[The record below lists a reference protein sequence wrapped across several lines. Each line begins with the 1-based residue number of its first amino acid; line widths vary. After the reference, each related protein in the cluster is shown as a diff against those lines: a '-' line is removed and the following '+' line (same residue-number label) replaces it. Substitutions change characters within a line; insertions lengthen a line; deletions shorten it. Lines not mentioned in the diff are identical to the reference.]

1 MGNKK
6 SSLGLW
12 IDQNGGSNRRG
23 RHETWEITGDPWRL
37 RVSVIR
43 RFCSLALRGHSERA
57 LDILKDLTQICA
69 LEDPEVQDADSFLV
83 DQKTAGYITRLNLLL
98 KQQDPESLQMECTN
112 FIRHLSPPAS
122 VCGKKRFDFML
133 AADCRGL
140 EALSLCGAMLKDKE
154 LLKLDKVLDANI
166 DTMTH
171 LDLSYNRLTDH
182 GLQCLLPTLEK
193 MQVLQSLDL
202 VGNYLRKETVD
213 GLVYSMADPSAFPSL
228 TQVALGNNYNI
239 AVMSGDMC
247 QLLLARWSPH
257 AREPS
262 LRELATGQVT
272 IVEAVDDEDYEDPDI
287 LALQLV

>member
-6 SSLGLW
+6 STPGFWLEDS
-12 IDQNGGSNRRG
+12 GGRSGRG
-23 RHETWEITGDPWRL
+23 RHEAWEITGDPWRL

-57 LDILKDLTQICA
+57 MDILKDLRKICA

-133 AADCRGL
+133 AADFRGL

-154 LLKLDKVLDANI
+154 LLKLDKVLDANM

-171 LDLSYNRLTDH
+171 LDLSYNRLTDT
-182 GLQCLLPTLEK
+182 GLQRLLPTLQK
-193 MQVLQSLDL
+193 MQALQSLDL
-202 VGNYLRKETVD
+202 VGNYLRKEAID
-213 GLVYSMADPSAFPSL
+213 GLVNAMADPSAFPCL
-228 TQVALGNNYNI
+228 TQIALGNNYNI
-239 AVMSGDMC
+239 AVMPGSMC
-247 QLLLARWSPH
+247 ELLLARWPPH

-262 LRELATGQVT
+262 LTELATGQVT

-287 LALQLV
+287 AALQLV